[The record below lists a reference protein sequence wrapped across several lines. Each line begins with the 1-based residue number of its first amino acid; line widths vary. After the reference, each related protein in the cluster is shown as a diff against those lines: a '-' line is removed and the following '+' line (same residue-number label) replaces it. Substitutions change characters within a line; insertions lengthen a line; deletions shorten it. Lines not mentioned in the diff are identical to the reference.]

1 MVLIP
6 QDEIYGESSTLLYS
20 PGRNHLAI
28 FQRSRDIADVKFS
41 PKTIAF
47 LQASGLTGYI
57 GLFAVFA
64 LRMQSWGRAIEAS
77 EASHPFWA
85 IILFLIAFVISAL
98 VSATLILGYP
108 IHLFFDGRKSEA
120 LKIVFWS
127 AAWLVVYLG
136 IFVVLFALFF
146 LPQGK

>member
-1 MVLIP
+1 
-6 QDEIYGESSTLLYS
+6 LYS
-20 PGRNHLAI
+20 PGRNNPAI
-28 FQRSRDIADVKFS
+28 FQKSDYIVDVKFS

-57 GLFAVFA
+57 GLFAVLA
-64 LRMQSWGRAIEAS
+64 LRMQSLGQYIEAS
-77 EASHPFWA
+77 GASYPILA
-85 IILFLIAFVISAL
+85 IILFLMAFVISVL
-98 VSATLILGYP
+98 ISATIILGYP

-127 AAWLVVYLG
+127 AAWLVVFLG
-136 IFVVLFALFF
+136 IFVLFALFF